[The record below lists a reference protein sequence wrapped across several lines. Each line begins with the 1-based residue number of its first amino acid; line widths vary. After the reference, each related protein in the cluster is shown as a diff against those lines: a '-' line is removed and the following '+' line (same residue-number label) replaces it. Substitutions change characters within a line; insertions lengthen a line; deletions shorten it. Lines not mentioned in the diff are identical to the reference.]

1 MKHQDSASSI
11 FTNSLMAIM
20 FMLKQANSVLH
31 MHICM
36 YQKYTCEKVKDI
48 EINVAIVHDD

>member
-1 MKHQDSASSI
+1 
-11 FTNSLMAIM
+11 
-20 FMLKQANSVLH
+20 

-48 EINVAIVHDD
+48 EINVAIVHDDQDTDPENVFSNKDDVKYIYNDGQ